1 MKPPAKN
8 PLSEAE
14 MFDQI
19 MHEVRYIRARL
30 DSHVDGEE
38 KDFKEIQ
45 RDISKIREEMA
56 THRTK
61 IGIFTSSI
69 AAAVAVVVSWI
80 SYQIQK

>member
-1 MKPPAKN
+1 MKPLAEI

-30 DSHVDGEE
+30 DAHVDEE
-38 KDFKEIQ
+38 DKDLSDIRKEVF
-45 RDISKIREEMA
+45 KIREEMA
-56 THRTK
+56 AHRTK
-61 IGIFTSSI
+61 IGTITSAI
-69 AAAVAVVVSWI
+69 AAGIAVVVSWI